1 MKCFKPKKSRTQYS
15 PPKTSPPPPDQQT
28 QLEIIPENKNVKHE
42 ILLRI
47 PECRVHLMD
56 EGEALELAAGDFQV
70 FRVSDENISLAT
82 TIKVGDELQWPLT
95 KDEPVVKLDATHYLF
110 SLPMKDDKPLSY
122 GVAFSDKNN
131 NNVANHLGLLDL
143 FLKENTLFTSCGFSS
158 SSSRRR
164 KEDIIINWKEFA
176 PVVDDYNSVLAKAI
190 AGGTG
195 QIVKGI
201 FKCTNAYTNQVQRGG
216 ETILIR
222 AVEDKNWVAEKQS
235 HRSNSINGAD
245 KKRGAVNKSLKRVR
259 KLSKMTEKMSKAML
273 DVVGVATGSVMG
285 PVVRS
290 QAGKTFLSM
299 VPGEVLLAS
308 LDAVNK
314 ILDAAEA
321 AEKQAMTA
329 TSGAVT
335 RMVTNRFGENAG
347 EATEDALAT
356 AGHCAGTAW
365 NVFKIR
371 KAINPASS
379 VSSGVLKNAA
389 KSIKH

>member
-1 MKCFKPKKSRTQYS
+1 MSCFKPKRSK
-15 PPKTSPPPPDQQT
+15 PPSSQPPQQM
-28 QLEIIPENKNVKHE
+28 QEIPENKNVKHE
-42 ILLRI
+42 LLIRI
-47 PECRVHLMD
+47 PSCRVHLMD
-56 EGEALELAAGDFQV
+56 EGEALELAAGDFELL
-70 FRVSDENISLAT
+70 RISDEHVSLAT
-82 TIKVGDELQWPLT
+82 TIKVGAELQWPLT
-95 KDEPVVKLDATHYLF
+95 KDEPVVKLDSLNYLF
-110 SLPMKDDKPLSY
+110 SLPMKDGEPLSY
-122 GVAFSDKNN
+122 GVSFSDGNG
-131 NNVANHLGLLDL
+131 ADLGLLDS
-143 FLKENTLFTSCGFSS
+143 FLKENSLFSS
-158 SSSRRR
+158 SSSRSR
-164 KEDIIINWKEFA
+164 KGDINWKEFA
-176 PVVDDYNSVLAKAI
+176 PAVDDYNSVLAKAI

-201 FKCTNAYTNQVQRGG
+201 FKCSNAYTNQVQKGG

-222 AVEDKNWVAEKQS
+222 AAQEKNQVAAK
-235 HRSNSINGAD
+235 HGPKSNSIDGPT
-245 KKRGAVNKSLKRVR
+245 KQRGAVNKSLKRVR

-273 DVVGVATGSVMG
+273 DVVGVASGSVMA

-290 QAGKTFLSM
+290 QAGKTLLSM
-299 VPGEVLLAS
+299 MPGEVLLAS

-314 ILDAAEA
+314 IIDAAEA

-335 RMVTNRFGENAG
+335 RMVTNRFGESAG
-347 EATEDALAT
+347 EATEDAMAT

-389 KSIKH
+389 KSAKS

>member
-1 MKCFKPKKSRTQYS
+1 MSCFRPKSNRSRTLS
-15 PPKTSPPPPDQQT
+15 PPKTSSPPQQ
-28 QLEIIPENKNVKHE
+28 QLQDIPENKNVKHE
-42 ILLRI
+42 VLLRI
-47 PECRVHLMD
+47 PECKVHLMD
-56 EGEALELAAGDFQV
+56 AGEALQLAYGDFEIL
-70 FRVSDENISLAT
+70 RISDENVSLAT

-95 KDEPVVKLDATHYLF
+95 KDEPVVKLDALHYLF
-110 SLPMKDDKPLSY
+110 SLPMKDGEPLSY
-122 GVAFSDKNN
+122 GVEFSDKNCVN
-131 NNVANHLGLLDL
+131 LDML
-143 FLKENTLFTSCGFSS
+143 DSFLKENSLFTNPTSSSS
-158 SSSRRR
+158 SSSRNR
-164 KEDIIINWKEFA
+164 KGDLNWKEFA
-176 PVVDDYNSVLAKAI
+176 PAVDDYNNVLAKAI

-201 FKCTNAYTNQVQRGG
+201 FKCSNAYTNQVQKGG

-222 AVEDKNWVAEKQS
+222 AVEEKKLAAAEENYK
-235 HRSNSINGAD
+235 RNGDINGAN
-245 KKRGAVNKSLKRVR
+245 KKRGGVNKSLKRVR

-273 DVVGVATGSVMG
+273 DVVGVASGSVMA

-290 QAGKTFLSM
+290 KAGKTFLSM
-299 VPGEVLLAS
+299 VPGQVLLAS

-321 AEKQAMTA
+321 AEKQTMTA

-335 RMVTNRFGENAG
+335 RMVTNRYGESAG
-347 EATEDALAT
+347 EATQDALAA

-389 KSIKH
+389 KAGKS

>member
-1 MKCFKPKKSRTQYS
+1 MQ
-15 PPKTSPPPPDQQT
+15 
-28 QLEIIPENKNVKHE
+28 EIPENKNVKHE
-42 ILLRI
+42 ILMRI
-47 PECRVHLMD
+47 PSCRVHLMD
-56 EGEALELAAGDFQV
+56 GGEALELAAGDFELL
-70 FRVSDENISLAT
+70 RISDENVSLAT
-82 TIKVGDELQWPLT
+82 TIKVGEELQWPLT
-95 KDEPVVKLDATHYLF
+95 KDEPVVKLDALHYLF
-110 SLPMKDDKPLSY
+110 SLPMKDGEPLSY
-122 GVAFSDKNN
+122 GVSFSDGNG
-131 NNVANHLGLLDL
+131 ADLGLLDS
-143 FLKENTLFTSCGFSS
+143 FLKENSLFSS
-158 SSSRRR
+158 SSSRSR
-164 KEDIIINWKEFA
+164 KGDINWKEFA
-176 PVVDDYNSVLAKAI
+176 PAVDDYNSVLAKAI

-201 FKCTNAYTNQVQRGG
+201 FKCSNAYTNQVQKGG

-222 AVEDKNWVAEKQS
+222 AAEEKNQVAVKDS
-235 HRSNSINGAD
+235 HKSNSNGAN
-245 KKRGAVNKSLKRVR
+245 KKSAVNKSLKRVR

-273 DVVGVATGSVMG
+273 DIVGVASGSVMA

-290 QAGKTFLSM
+290 QAGKTLLSM

-314 ILDAAEA
+314 IIDAAEA

-335 RMVTNRFGENAG
+335 RMVTNRFGESAG
-347 EATEDALAT
+347 EATEDALAS

-379 VSSGVLKNAA
+379 AASGALRNAA
-389 KSIKH
+389 KSAKP

>member
-1 MKCFKPKKSRTQYS
+1 MQ
-15 PPKTSPPPPDQQT
+15 
-28 QLEIIPENKNVKHE
+28 EIPENKNVKHE
-42 ILLRI
+42 ILMRI
-47 PECRVHLMD
+47 PSCRVHLMD
-56 EGEALELAAGDFQV
+56 GGEALELAAGDFELL
-70 FRVSDENISLAT
+70 RISDENVSLAT
-82 TIKVGDELQWPLT
+82 TIKVGEELQWPLT
-95 KDEPVVKLDATHYLF
+95 KDEPVVKLDALHYLF
-110 SLPMKDDKPLSY
+110 SLPMKDGEPLSY
-122 GVAFSDKNN
+122 GVSFSDGNG
-131 NNVANHLGLLDL
+131 ADLGLLDS
-143 FLKENTLFTSCGFSS
+143 FLKENSLFSS
-158 SSSRRR
+158 SSSRSR
-164 KEDIIINWKEFA
+164 KGDINWKEFA
-176 PVVDDYNSVLAKAI
+176 PAVDDYNSVLAKAI

-201 FKCTNAYTNQVQRGG
+201 FKCSNAYTNQVQKGG

-222 AVEDKNWVAEKQS
+222 AAEEKNQVAVKDS
-235 HRSNSINGAD
+235 HKSNSNGAN
-245 KKRGAVNKSLKRVR
+245 KKSAVNKSLKRVR

-273 DVVGVATGSVMG
+273 DVVGVASGSVMA

-290 QAGKTFLSM
+290 QAGKTLLSM

-314 ILDAAEA
+314 IIDAAEA

-335 RMVTNRFGENAG
+335 RMVTNRFGESAG
-347 EATEDALAT
+347 EATEDALAS

-379 VSSGVLKNAA
+379 AASGALRNAA
-389 KSIKH
+389 KSAKP

>member
-1 MKCFKPKKSRTQYS
+1 MNCFKPKRSK
-15 PPKTSPPPPDQQT
+15 PPPPAKTTSSPPPQQI
-28 QLEIIPENKNVKHE
+28 QEIPENKNVKHE
-42 ILLRI
+42 ILMRI
-47 PECRVHLMD
+47 PSCRVHLMD
-56 EGEALELAAGDFQV
+56 GGEALELAAADFELL
-70 FRVSDENISLAT
+70 RILDENVSLAT
-82 TIKVGDELQWPLT
+82 TIKVGEELQWPLT
-95 KDEPVVKLDATHYLF
+95 KDEPVVKLDALHYLF
-110 SLPMKDDKPLSY
+110 SLPMKDGEPLSY
-122 GVAFSDKNN
+122 GVSFSDGNG
-131 NNVANHLGLLDL
+131 ADLGLLDS
-143 FLKENTLFTSCGFSS
+143 FLKENSLFSS
-158 SSSRRR
+158 SSSRSR
-164 KEDIIINWKEFA
+164 KGDINWKEFA
-176 PVVDDYNSVLAKAI
+176 PAVDDYNSVLAKAI

-201 FKCTNAYTNQVQRGG
+201 FYCSNAYTNQVQKGG

-222 AVEDKNWVAEKQS
+222 AAEEKNQVALKDS
-235 HRSNSINGAD
+235 TKSNSNGAN
-245 KKRGAVNKSLKRVR
+245 KKSAVNKSLKRVR

-273 DVVGVATGSVMG
+273 DVVGVASGSVMA

-290 QAGKTFLSM
+290 QAGKTLLSM

-308 LDAVNK
+308 LDAVN
-314 ILDAAEA
+314 AAEA

-335 RMVTNRFGENAG
+335 RMVTNRLGESAG

-379 VSSGVLKNAA
+379 VPSAALRNAA
-389 KSIKH
+389 KSAKL

>member
-1 MKCFKPKKSRTQYS
+1 MNCFRSKKSKNLYPSSS
-15 PPKTSPPPPDQQT
+15 PPEDQQI
-28 QLEIIPENKNVKHE
+28 QEMPENKNVKHQVFM
-42 ILLRI
+42 RI
-47 PECRVHLMD
+47 PECKVHLMD
-56 EGEALELAAGDFQV
+56 EGEALELAYGDFELL
-70 FRVSDENISLAT
+70 RISDENVCLAT

-95 KDEPVVKLDATHYLF
+95 KDEPVVKLDALNYLF
-110 SLPMKDDKPLSY
+110 SLPMKDGEPLSY
-122 GVAFSDKNN
+122 GVTFSDKNRGD
-131 NNVANHLGLLDL
+131 LGSLDK
-143 FLKENTLFTSCGFSS
+143 FLKENSLFTSPS
-158 SSSRRR
+158 SSSRTSR
-164 KEDIIINWKEFA
+164 KGDINWKEFA
-176 PVVDDYNSVLAKAI
+176 PAVDDYNSVLAKAI

-201 FKCTNAYTNQVQRGG
+201 FKCSNAYTNQVQKGG
-216 ETILIR
+216 ETILIH
-222 AVEDKNWVAEKQS
+222 AVEEQNLAAANQGNKSKS
-235 HRSNSINGAD
+235 SNGTN
-245 KKRGAVNKSLKRVR
+245 KKRGATNKSLKRVR
-259 KLSKMTEKMSKAML
+259 NLSKMTEKMSKAML
-273 DVVGVATGSVMG
+273 DVVGIASGSVIG

-314 ILDAAEA
+314 IVDAAEA
-321 AEKQAMTA
+321 AEKQTMTA

-371 KAINPASS
+371 KAINPATSASS
-379 VSSGVLKNAA
+379 AGIIKNAA
-389 KSIKH
+389 KSTKPL